1 MRTNSR
7 SLFIL
12 VTKGHSIGFI
22 RVVFIFN
29 LRLMRLMQFS
39 NNAGCI
45 VTIMRNFSW
54 ELKTVK

>member
-12 VTKGHSIGFI
+12 VTKGHSIDFI

-29 LRLMRLMQFS
+29 LRLMQLMQFS

-54 ELKTVK
+54 LPKNS

>member
-12 VTKGHSIGFI
+12 VTKGHSIDFI

-39 NNAGCI
+39 YNAGCI
-45 VTIMRNFSW
+45 VTIMSNFSW
-54 ELKTVK
+54 LSKNS

>member
-1 MRTNSR
+1 MRTNSH

-12 VTKGHSIGFI
+12 VTKGHSIHFI
-22 RVVFIFN
+22 RVVFVFN
-29 LRLMRLMQFS
+29 LRLMRLMQLS

-54 ELKTVK
+54 LSKNS

>member
-29 LRLMRLMQFS
+29 LRLMRLMQLS

-45 VTIMRNFSW
+45 VTIMGSFTW
-54 ELKTVK
+54 LL

>member
-12 VTKGHSIGFI
+12 VTKGHSIDFI

-29 LRLMRLMQFS
+29 LRLMQLMQLS

-45 VTIMRNFSW
+45 VTIMGSFTWLS
-54 ELKTVK
+54 